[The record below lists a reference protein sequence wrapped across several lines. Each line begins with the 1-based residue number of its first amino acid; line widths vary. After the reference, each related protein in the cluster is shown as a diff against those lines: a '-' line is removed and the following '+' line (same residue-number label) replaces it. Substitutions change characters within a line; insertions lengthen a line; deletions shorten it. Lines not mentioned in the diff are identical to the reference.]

1 VKMTKGNT
9 KVSVRAE
16 QIQVQMQALASRDI
30 QLWSITVLIIIVLAC
45 GFAAVVAPNIS
56 WSTGT
61 LRAESRYLPQ
71 VFFGLI
77 SLILLF
83 NLYILSQKRTLAQTR
98 KALLQELIFNGEVDG
113 LGLVDP
119 VTRLFNRRA
128 LDQMLGKEV
137 LRAKRIGNSLSLLL
151 LNLSG
156 FGDARGEGSYEGD
169 NLLEEVAQIMTA
181 TFRGADMVFRYA
193 ETEFLV
199 VMPDTTEPQ
208 AERALR
214 RFEQQMDLWQ
224 QESPLSSAVELNA
237 AFGTY
242 VIGAS
247 VSDLLES
254 IHRRMF
260 LKKHKLA
267 PVF

>member
-1 VKMTKGNT
+1 MKMNRGNT
-9 KVSVRAE
+9 KVSARAE
-16 QIQVQMQALASRDI
+16 QIQLQMQALASRDI
-30 QLWSITVLIIIVLAC
+30 QLWSITVLIVVVLAS
-45 GFAAVVAPNIS
+45 GFAAVIAPNIS
-56 WSTGT
+56 WNTGIM
-61 LRAESRYLPQ
+61 RAESRYLPQ

-83 NLYILSQKRTLAQTR
+83 NLYIFSQKKALAQTR
-98 KALLQELIFNGEVDG
+98 KALLQELIFNGQVDG
-113 LGLVDP
+113 LGLIDP

-137 LRAKRIGNSLSLLL
+137 LRANRIGNSLSLLL

-156 FGDARGEGSYEGD
+156 YGDLRGEPSDETN
-169 NLLEEVAQIMTA
+169 NLLEEVAQIMTS
-181 TFRGADMVFRYA
+181 TFRGADIVFRYA

-224 QESPLSSAVELNA
+224 QESPLTSPVELNA

-247 VSDLLES
+247 ISDLLES